1 MNIEKPGPVE
11 SSGAYR
17 VGQTATKGL
26 SRSSSAR
33 AVSGPGTDEVVLSAE
48 ARLRQELLA
57 RLKELPEVR
66 EEFLAELAERL
77 SKGEY
82 AAEPERVAEV
92 LWEEMR
98 QERS

>member
-1 MNIEKPGPVE
+1 M
-11 SSGAYR
+11 
-17 VGQTATKGL
+17 
-26 SRSSSAR
+26 
-33 AVSGPGTDEVVLSAE
+33 DEVVLSAE

-57 RLKELPEVR
+57 RLEELPEVR

-77 SKGEY
+77 SKGKY

-92 LWEEMR
+92 LWEEMG